1 LLNNTFVIELK
12 NKIEIKDNKINNLEE
27 KINDMLKSMN
37 KANVKLDDTLD
48 ELNDI
53 KEDNRELL
61 SGIKSNMLPKN

>member
-1 LLNNTFVIELK
+1 MLNNTFVIELK